1 MTGTEFA
8 NKLKT
13 SATKELQGWKL
24 DISRSLLANKDAI
37 STVVDALHLNEKNPR
52 KSISYMDARKFSS
65 GTVVCDI
72 NGPVPDAR
80 VAKTRGAKMTITLY
94 LNPER
99 CPDLMVSINAAG
111 NNYYGE
117 QVPVEKIKDIHKFI
131 HDFIDSQFTESGTTP
146 WEDEYVTEQLRK
158 ITTYCEKHGIT
169 ITDSLGFSREK

>member
-8 NKLKT
+8 NKLKA
-13 SATKELQGWKL
+13 SAIKELQGWKL
-24 DISRSLLANKDAI
+24 DIRRSLLANNDAI
-37 STVVDALHLNEKNPR
+37 STVVNALHLNDKNPR

-65 GTVVCDI
+65 GTIVCDI

-80 VAKTRGAKMTITLY
+80 IAKTRGAKITITLY

-99 CPDLMVSINAAG
+99 YQCLMVSINAAG
-111 NNYYGE
+111 NDYYSE
-117 QVPVEKIKDIHKFI
+117 QVPVEKIKDIHKFV
-131 HDFIDSQFTESGTTP
+131 HDFIDSLFTETGTAP

-169 ITDSLGFSREK
+169 VTGTLGFSRKK

>member
-13 SATKELQGWKL
+13 SAIKELQGW
-24 DISRSLLANKDAI
+24 DIDICRSLLANKDAI
-37 STVVDALHLNEKNPR
+37 STVVNALQLSEKNPR

-65 GTVVCDI
+65 GTVCEI

-80 VAKTRGAKMTITLY
+80 VAKTRGAKITIILY

-99 CPDLMVSINAAG
+99 CPGLMVSIDAAG
-111 NNYYGE
+111 NNYYSE
-117 QVPVEKIKDIHKFI
+117 RVPVKKIKDIHKFV
-131 HDFIDSQFTESGTTP
+131 HDFIDSQFNEIGIAP
-146 WEDEYVTEQLRK
+146 WEDDYVSTKLRE

-169 ITDSLGFSREK
+169 VTGSLGFSRKK